1 MGLKRPILFMY
12 INHLTITTGHNARTS
27 RADVADDVLAIVVPW
42 LQSIVNTGQKSPLP
56 VPALRHFSA
65 IAYVQDGGLIVTV
78 YGPSV
83 PHLDGQPAIT
93 DIPLVTF
100 GVAQRSR
107 HSEPLWA
114 MLMANFEHPAGIKQ
128 PATPWCAVAVH
139 PSITA
144 HADAIGWLADFER
157 CVAWAWITRNVQLEP
172 SK

>member
-1 MGLKRPILFMY
+1 MY
-12 INHLTITTGHNARTS
+12 INHTTLTTGHNARTS
-27 RADVADDVLAIVVPW
+27 RADVADEALAVVAPW
-42 LQSIVNTGQKSPLP
+42 LLSVVGSGQKSPLP
-56 VPALRHFSA
+56 VPTLSHFSA
-65 IAYVQDGGLIVTV
+65 MAYVQDGGLVVTV
-78 YGPSV
+78 YGSSG
-83 PHLDGQPAIT
+83 PHQPGKPASA

-114 MLMANFEHPAGIKQ
+114 MLLANFERAPGLGQ

>member
-1 MGLKRPILFMY
+1 MY
-12 INHLTITTGHNARTS
+12 INHLTLTTGHKARTS
-27 RADVADDVLAIVVPW
+27 RADVADDVLAVVAPW

-56 VPALRHFSA
+56 VPELSHFSA
-65 IAYVQDGGLIVTV
+65 VAYVQDGGLIVTV
-78 YGPSV
+78 YGPIG
-83 PHLDGQPAIT
+83 PHNRGQPASA

-114 MLMANFEHPAGIKQ
+114 MLLANFEHTEGIKQ

-139 PSITA
+139 QSIMA

-157 CVAWAWITRNVQLEP
+157 CVAWAWITRNAQLDTL
-172 SK
+172 K